1 MAGFGELAAP
11 FDTLRA
17 IGTQKSQKKSGFVAT
32 VFKVK
37 WCEEKKFQ
45 TNEFYV

>member
-1 MAGFGELAAP
+1 MNRKGRKVRKEEF
-11 FDTLRA
+11 
-17 IGTQKSQKKSGFVAT
+17 GFVAT